1 MPPNHIVAT
10 TMNKMPTA
18 LLLVAAAMALGCLL
32 VWSASN
38 DTVPPS
44 PVEKRHLTSAI
55 ASQPL
60 APQTNSRM
68 TAQDLPPAMVAPDQV
83 RENATAAAPP
93 TNRDL
98 PSVSARE
105 PRSTAPGTRDSALA
119 WPTSPSEP
127 KSSRPPANTAPSIST
142 SVSWPDP
149 APVVVDQEIP
159 VPRGE
164 PVPAAIMDEGYGAST
179 AQVQSLDDIAGEFL
193 DNALAPASPSQG
205 DVQNWRSAA
214 RLADERYRTMFG
226 VEAFNRWSI
235 EAAKEALAERPQR

>member
-1 MPPNHIVAT
+1 
-10 TMNKMPTA
+10 MNKLHAA
-18 LLLVAAAMALGCLL
+18 LLLAGAMALGWLL
-32 VWSASN
+32 TRTASN
-38 DTVPPS
+38 GTVPAG
-44 PVEKRHLTSAI
+44 PVEKLHITAAR

-60 APQTNSRM
+60 APQTNSPM
-68 TAQDLPPAMVAPDQV
+68 PAQDLPPAMVALDKV
-83 RENATAAAPP
+83 RENATATAPP

-119 WPTSPSEP
+119 WPTSPLEP

-149 APVVVDQEIP
+149 APVIADQEIP

-193 DNALAPASPSQG
+193 DNALDSGPPSQAG
-205 DVQNWRSAA
+205 IQNWRDAA
-214 RLADERYRTMFG
+214 RLADERYRSMFG

-235 EAAKEALAERPQR
+235 EAAKEALAEKPQR